1 MHVKNNIKLNNYRQ
15 LETKKQD
22 PLETNELSYS
32 FSRGERK
39 IKNFVSYFAICGWIG
54 KEEIF
59 PYLYFSRG
67 SNFVQIAASR
77 TRGPIDN
84 AATTDSI
91 RDIEARTYP
100 CVLSTVARGW
110 RKGKG
115 WKERCFVVIIMH
127 RFKKKGKN
135 NFRASFFGKIFA
147 ANFCRSIVRRKL

>member
-67 SNFVQIAASR
+67 SNFVQIAANCTGSQ
-77 TRGPIDN
+77 IDN
-84 AATTDSI
+84 AAATDSI
-91 RDIEARTYP
+91 RDIEAHMYP

-110 RKGKG
+110 RKEKR
-115 WKERCFVVIIMH
+115 WKARCFVVVIMH
-127 RFKKKGKN
+127 RFKKKEKN